1 MENRFIRSSWLLSLL
16 WVAKLYRALHNEYS
30 YMTYEAVVAMTR
42 GFKSWDNLHSELGR
56 FIMSN
61 GEYTMKYSYA
71 WVKGGKGENN
81 G

>member
-1 MENRFIRSSWLLSLL
+1 
-16 WVAKLYRALHNEYS
+16 
-30 YMTYEAVVAMTR
+30 MTYEAVVAMTR